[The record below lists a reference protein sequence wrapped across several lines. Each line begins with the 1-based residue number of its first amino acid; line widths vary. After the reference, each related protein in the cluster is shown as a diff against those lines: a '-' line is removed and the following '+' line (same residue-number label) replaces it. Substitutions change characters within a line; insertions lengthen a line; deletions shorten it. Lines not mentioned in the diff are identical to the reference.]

1 MLPDETDKK
10 MVKNLQRAGSEGVK
24 ILSVN
29 GENTI
34 DIPIEIIDP
43 SQAKQQPEQIEE
55 AAGNLFLFGFGRDG
69 FERDF

>member
-55 AAGNLFLFGFGRDG
+55 AAGNLFLFGF
-69 FERDF
+69 ERDF